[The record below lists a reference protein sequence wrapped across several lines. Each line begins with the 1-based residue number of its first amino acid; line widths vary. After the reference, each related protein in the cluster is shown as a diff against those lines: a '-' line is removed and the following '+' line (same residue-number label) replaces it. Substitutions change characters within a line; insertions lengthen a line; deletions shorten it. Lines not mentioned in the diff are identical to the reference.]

1 MKSAKILALVV
12 LLAAVATSP
21 ITPVHRVTA
30 QDPSGNQHCVAL
42 VSPIPI
48 NSREASQVLEVTC
61 FSTIADSIAF
71 ATHNRV
77 ILPRN
82 ASAGDAAQALR
93 QAERMEGPSAVE
105 TTYVVGI
112 YWKDSNRGGSSYV
125 VVGSQMCGA
134 VHYGIQNIG
143 SQWGSQWND
152 AISSAEGYA
161 NCNWVELYEHINYN
175 NWLFG
180 SGGAVQY
187 CHPYCASL
195 GAMNDRTSSTRL
207 MP

>member
-1 MKSAKILALVV
+1 MKRSKILAWVV
-12 LLAAVATSP
+12 LVALATLSP
-21 ITPVHRVTA
+21 LTPVQRVTA
-30 QDPSGNQHCVAL
+30 QDLQHCVAL
-42 VSPIPI
+42 VSPVPLD
-48 NSREASQVLEVTC
+48 SKEASQILEITC
-61 FSTIADSIAF
+61 FSTIADSISF
-71 ATHNRV
+71 ATQNGI
-77 ILPRN
+77 ILPRD
-82 ASAGDAAQALR
+82 ASAADAARALR
-93 QAERMEGPSAVE
+93 QAGQMEEPFAIE

-112 YWKDSNRGGSSYV
+112 YWKDSDRGGGSYI

-134 VHYGIQNIG
+134 VHYGIQDIA

-175 NWLFG
+175 YWLFG

-207 MP
+207 VP